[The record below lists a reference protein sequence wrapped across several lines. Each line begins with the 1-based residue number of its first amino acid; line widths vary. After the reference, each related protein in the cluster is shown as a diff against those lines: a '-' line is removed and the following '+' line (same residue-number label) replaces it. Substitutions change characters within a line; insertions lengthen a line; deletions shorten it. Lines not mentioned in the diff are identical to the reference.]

1 MSNKKVVR
9 QHRINDCIL
18 VVFGILG
25 TWFSFSCMKAVP
37 NIALIESV
45 FLGFLFYG
53 GFVSIFLGLYFAIKD
68 FSLKY

>member
-18 VVFGILG
+18 IVLGILG
-25 TWFSFSCMKAVP
+25 AWFSFSYMKAVP
-37 NIALIESV
+37 NIALLDSV
-45 FLGFLFYG
+45 FLGFFFYG
-53 GFVSIFLGLYFAIKD
+53 GIVSIFLGLYFAVKD